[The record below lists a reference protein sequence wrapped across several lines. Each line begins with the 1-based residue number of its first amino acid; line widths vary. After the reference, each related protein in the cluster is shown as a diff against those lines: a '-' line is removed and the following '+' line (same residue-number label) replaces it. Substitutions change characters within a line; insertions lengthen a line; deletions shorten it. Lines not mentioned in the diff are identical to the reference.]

1 MAATDLL
8 FAGFAAVGVVSALLV
23 VTRKNPVYSALFL
36 ILCFLAI
43 AGIAV
48 LLHAPFLAGMHV
60 LVYAGAI
67 MVLFL
72 FVILLLNL
80 KPEELGGEYPLLNK
94 AVAGLLSAGLFA
106 LLAVTFARDPSVNVR
121 AGPVD
126 KEFGSVRAV
135 GLKMFDDYLLPFE
148 LVSILIMVAIFGAVV
163 LARRKAPREGA

>member
-1 MAATDLL
+1 MHDAL
-8 FAGFAAVGVVSALLV
+8 FAGLAAVSVGSALLV
-23 VTRKNPVYSALFL
+23 VTRRNPVYSALFL

-80 KPEELGGEYPLLNK
+80 KPEELGGEYPWLTRAIVALL
-94 AVAGLLSAGLFA
+94 AMGLFA
-106 LLAVTFARDPSVNVR
+106 FLAYAFSHDSDLQAHAPTPS
-121 AGPVD
+121 A
-126 KEFGSVRAV
+126 KFGSVEEIG
-135 GLKMFDDYLLPFE
+135 GLMFRRFLLPFE
-148 LVSILIMVAIFGAVV
+148 LVSVLIMTAIFGAVV
-163 LARRKAPREGA
+163 LARKGRG